1 MRSSTLAAAA
11 LLLTTACPSYTV
23 IPDGDRERI
32 EQTHAGELLWT
43 KQSMYFGP
51 FYDDDRYMLLHP
63 RKFEEL
69 TYLRTVEGDPISP
82 PPAHGI
88 VPAGTRVRV
97 ERIEWPTGEA
107 VFRRPLYTPRF
118 TTWVFLRVARDRG
131 DTTLERDQKHILLL
145 PAGIHDQETFDQ
157 WFTSALSTE
166 DPSSWLASLPDHE
179 RAAIFEKRPLI
190 GMDYDALTA
199 ALGFPDRVTGD
210 VQDGVAREVAT
221 WGATSIVMEGGKAV
235 RIEEPPAGSERGRD
249 DATRASAR
257 SP

>member
-23 IPDGDRERI
+23 IPDADRAAVEEARNG
-32 EQTHAGELLWT
+32 QLLWL

-63 RKFEEL
+63 RRFEEL
-69 TYLRTVEGDPISP
+69 TYLRTIEGDPIAP
-82 PPAHGI
+82 PPAQGI

-107 VFRRPLYTPRF
+107 VFRRPLYTPRY

-131 DTTLERDQKHILLL
+131 DTTLERDQRHILLL

-157 WFTSALSTE
+157 WFGSALSPD
-166 DPSSWLASLPDHE
+166 DPSSWLSSLPDNE
-179 RAAIFEKRPLI
+179 RAAIFEKRAVV

-199 ALGFPDRVTGD
+199 ALGFPDRVTGG
-210 VQDGVAREVAT
+210 VEDGVSRETAT
-221 WGATSIVMEGGKAV
+221 WGPLAVVMESGKAV
-235 RIEEPPAGSERGRD
+235 RIEERREP
-249 DATRASAR
+249 
-257 SP
+257 